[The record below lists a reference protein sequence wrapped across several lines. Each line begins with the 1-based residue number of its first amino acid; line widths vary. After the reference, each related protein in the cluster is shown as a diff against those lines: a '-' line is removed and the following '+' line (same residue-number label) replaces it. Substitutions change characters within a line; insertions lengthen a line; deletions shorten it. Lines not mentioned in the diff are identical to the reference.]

1 MSLGTLDKPCGS
13 WGQLPPQSQQNCVV
27 PRQDLAA
34 HKWLLTCSCVQGTTA
49 GSLCTELG
57 VLLANCPCT
66 RQKITIPIT
75 YSSFYVSNLCFPA
88 QTGCPCGKRAIG
100 GPKNPLGA
108 SGCIA
113 CSHNL
118 SFWCSYFPLLNCI
131 PCLLMCEQRFS
142 LWNHFSRT
150 YLLELLKRW
159 FNLCTML

>member
-1 MSLGTLDKPCGS
+1 MRWLKAATPLKNKQTESLSRVSGKTEGCCCTLDKPCGS

-34 HKWLLTCSCVQGTTA
+34 LKWLLSCSCVQGTTT

-57 VLLANCPCT
+57 VPLAKCSCT

-88 QTGCPCGKRAIG
+88 QTGCPCGDRAIG
-100 GPKNPLGA
+100 GLKNPLGA
-108 SGCIA
+108 SGCVP

-118 SFWCSYFPLLNCI
+118 SLVFLLSS
-131 PCLLMCEQRFS
+131 P
-142 LWNHFSRT
+142 
-150 YLLELLKRW
+150 
-159 FNLCTML
+159 